1 MIIKDIKK
9 DVIQKEEPSTSIYQ
23 QLITDNQF
31 EPFGS
36 FYTIGRHF
44 NPITQDQLEQF
55 YMKEIEKDKTDED
68 YFQNITRKTKED
80 SEIFDPNL
88 VFNPV
93 IEDTVFSQ
101 DNIVDFDDNI
111 NYKEIKEQNSK
122 NIINKETL
130 QRKYLYLFKIRCLLY
145 QPTDLLQCEQKQKFK
160 MYEFA
165 SFDLYRM
172 KDSKVLDEV
181 NLTLDFVMMTVQMT
195 KEGKSIDPKFN
206 FKEIEGANAGYV
218 NGELYLT
225 VKQRE
230 SNTSVIKFKAKY
242 SFQRDLIVEVLNLV
256 NHFCKKYPKKATTT
270 YNNDDANLH
279 RQEHDNKL
287 EILKIRRTKL
297 SIIKSD
303 NIIPPKAILSYNV
316 KYQQKDKPI
325 QANFTVGINNIVIH
339 SAQYMEDKLQPEQK
353 NKAREKKLYDIIY
366 SVIPFNNCYLYYDQ
380 GEVPQNKQLK
390 LKINSQELQ
399 FEFDTSQAVQNII
412 AAIQGIQNG
421 QILSDQIYIHISTK
435 YNEKQSQ
442 IKDIFYKA
450 KSKEINKLINYHKN
464 IINQLQ
470 SAKTLLDFEYYKDFE
485 AYVQEIYQEQEQQKN
500 ENKIDNIEQQI
511 GMK

>member
-1 MIIKDIKK
+1 MQFKRKSLQPIYFSSLLQINNLSLLDHFTQLAAILILSHKINCKNYFFQHEILDNNRQSIQINFGARQKIKFKK
-9 DVIQKEEPSTSIYQ
+9 RES
-23 QLITDNQF
+23 
-31 EPFGS
+31 
-36 FYTIGRHF
+36 
-44 NPITQDQLEQF
+44 F
-55 YMKEIEKDKTDED
+55 YMKDAEKDNTDEE

-88 VFNPV
+88 IFNPV

-101 DNIVDFDDNI
+101 ENIVDFNDNI
-111 NYKEIKEQNSK
+111 YYKEIKEQNAK
-122 NIINKETL
+122 NIIYK
-130 QRKYLYLFKIRCLLY
+130 
-145 QPTDLLQCEQKQKFK
+145 
-160 MYEFA
+160 
-165 SFDLYRM
+165 
-172 KDSKVLDEV
+172 DEV

-195 KEGKSIDPKFN
+195 KEGKIIDPKFN

-325 QANFTVGINNIVIH
+325 NANFTVGINNIVIH

-380 GEVPQNKQLK
+380 GEVPQ
-390 LKINSQELQ
+390 
-399 FEFDTSQAVQNII
+399 TM
-412 AAIQGIQNG
+412 QGIQSG
-421 QILSDQIYIHISTK
+421 KIMSDQIYIHIQTK

-470 SAKTLLDFEYYKDFE
+470 SGKTLLDFEYYKDFE
-485 AYVQEIYQEQEQQKN
+485 AYVPNEIFQEKDILKSENKN
-500 ENKIDNIEQQI
+500 EIVEEQTV
-511 GMK
+511 MKQKV